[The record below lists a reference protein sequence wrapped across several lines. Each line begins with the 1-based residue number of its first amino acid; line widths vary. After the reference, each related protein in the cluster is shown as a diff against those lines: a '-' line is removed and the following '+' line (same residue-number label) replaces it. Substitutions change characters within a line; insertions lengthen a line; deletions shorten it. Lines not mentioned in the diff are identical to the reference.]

1 MSDPGPLPK
10 RLYVATGN
18 AHKAREIEQILAPL
32 GWEVR
37 VPDDL
42 PPVVEDGATFR
53 ENAIKKAASAAAHL
67 DAPALADDSG
77 ICVEVLHGAPGIHSA
92 RYAGEG
98 ATDTENNA
106 HLIAALEAL
115 GVEEPA
121 AAFVCHVVVVRPD
134 GSVMVEAEGRV
145 EGILRWPALGAGG
158 FGYDP
163 LFFHPPSDVRL
174 SELAPEAKN
183 ALSHRGQAL
192 RQLAERLGHAEGPGR

>member
-1 MSDPGPLPK
+1 VSEAATG

-32 GWEVR
+32 GWDVR
-37 VPDDL
+37 VPAGL

-53 ENAIKKAASAAAHL
+53 DNAILKAASAAAHL
-67 DAPALADDSG
+67 GEPALADDSG
-77 ICVEVLHGAPGIHSA
+77 ICVEALDGAPGIHSA

-98 ATDTENNA
+98 SSDAENNA
-106 HLIAALEAL
+106 RLIRELEAL

-121 AAFVCHVVVVRPD
+121 AAFVCHVVIVRPD

-145 EGILRWPALGAGG
+145 EGILRWPALGDGG

-163 LFFHPPSDVRL
+163 LFFHPPSGVRL
-174 SELAPEAKN
+174 SELSATTKN

-192 RQLAERLGHAEGPGR
+192 RALAARLGHAKGPLR